1 MFLRTL
7 IPVGIA
13 LLVGVCIIHTVSVN
27 LDTTEA
33 GFIDTQSKA
42 NPSVIRY
49 VKNSEIC
56 ETTPNVTQI
65 SGYIDVGTNMSMWFW
80 FFESRNSPETAPFT
94 LWLNGGPGCS
104 SMIGLFQENGP
115 CLVNADR
122 NSTTLNP
129 YSWNN
134 LSNMIYIDQPIGT
147 GFSYGNTDTVNST
160 KAAAPYVWT
169 AFQVLFESQLFSK
182 YASREFIFATESYGG
197 HYGPS
202 FVTYF
207 EEQNRLIASGGID
220 AIPIVVKALMINNG
234 WFDPLIQNIAW
245 LNFATY
251 APGYGQL
258 QPDEVLKDMSNAL
271 YGSNGCVAQE
281 KACYTAGNSTSS
293 NRICQ
298 DADDYCIDNLY
309 YPAVEGYDQH
319 DLRQK
324 LSILSPPEYYVDYLR
339 EKHVM
344 EKIGAEVKYEECAN
358 APMEQFAKTGD
369 ASFCPTFSPSSVEFT
384 ILLKDARTW
393 LPQLSALANSGMK
406 ILIWAGDADINCNWL
421 GSHASVLA
429 MDWYGNETLH
439 ITPFTNMTINGIPV
453 AAVQNVDNF
462 SFARVY
468 AAGHLVPAFQPQV
481 ALEIFSQVI
490 QKEQLHSV

>member
-7 IPVGIA
+7 VRVGIVFLA
-13 LLVGVCIIHTVSVN
+13 SVCMTRADSVH
-27 LDTTEA
+27 LDATEA
-33 GFIDTQSKA
+33 GLIDVQSKA
-42 NPSVIRY
+42 NASRIRY
-49 VKNSEIC
+49 VKNSGIC
-56 ETTPNVTQI
+56 ETTPNITQI

-115 CLVNADR
+115 CVVNADS

-134 LSNMIYIDQPIGT
+134 LSNMIYIDQPIGA
-147 GFSYGNTDTVNST
+147 GFSYGTGTINST
-160 KAAAPYVWT
+160 EAAAPYVWT
-169 AFQVLFESQLFSK
+169 AFQILFKSQLFSK

-197 HYGPS
+197 HYAPS

-207 EEQNRLIASGGID
+207 EEQNVLIASGAID
-220 AIPIVVKALMINNG
+220 AVPIVTSALMINNG

-258 QPDEVLKDMSNAL
+258 QPDEVLKNMSDAL

-281 KACYTAGNSTSS
+281 KACYAAGNSISS
-293 NRICQ
+293 NKICR
-298 DADDYCIDNLY
+298 DADNYCDDNIY
-309 YPAVEGYDQH
+309 YPAANGYDQN
-319 DLRQK
+319 DLRQNSSA
-324 LSILSPPEYYVDYLR
+324 LFPPAYYVNYLR

-344 EKIGAEVKYEECAN
+344 RNIGAEVEYEACPD
-358 APMEQFAKTGD
+358 APMEQFAKTAD
-369 ASFCPTFSPSSVEFT
+369 N
-384 ILLKDARTW
+384 ARTS

-421 GSHASVLA
+421 GGHASVLS

-439 ITPFTNMTINGIPV
+439 NTPFTNMTINGTPV

-468 AAGHLVPAFQPQV
+468 AAGHLVPAFQPQA
-481 ALEIFSQVI
+481 ALEIFSQVVR
-490 QKEQLHSV
+490 KEQLHSV